1 MNKRSGFTLL
11 ELLIVIAIIG
21 ILASLAAVSYSS
33 AQRRARDSQ
42 RQADLKAIQNALE
55 QYYAD
60 NDGNYPSGGCET
72 IGDATDSSGNR
83 YLPGG
88 LPTDP
93 KTGDNYT
100 CSGTVSDYCFCAELE
115 ATGTGNASNDSC
127 NFASSGDY
135 FCVTNLQ

>member
-1 MNKRSGFTLL
+1 MTIAFFYPKMKTMNKRSGFTLL

-60 NDGNYPSGGCET
+60 NDGNYPGGDCDP
-72 IGDATDSSGNR
+72 GVG
-83 YLPGG
+83 YLPDGI
-88 LPTDP
+88 PADP
-93 KTGDNYT
+93 KTGVLYPSST
-100 CSGTVSDYCFCAELE
+100 CTTGAYRFCADLE
-115 ATGTGNASNDSC
+115 ADGSFDGSEED
-127 NFASSGDY
+127 

>member
-1 MNKRSGFTLL
+1 MKKYSAFTLL

-42 RQADLKAIQNALE
+42 RQADLKAIQNAVE

-60 NDGNYPSGGCET
+60 HNGNYPASCVAIDIET
-72 IGDATDSSGNR
+72 D

-93 KTGDNYT
+93 KTGGSYILGT
-100 CSGTVSDYCFCAELE
+100 CDDIQYEYCADLESDSDFDGTNED
-115 ATGTGNASNDSC
+115 
-127 NFASSGDY
+127 
-135 FCVTNLQ
+135 FCVINLQ

>member
-1 MNKRSGFTLL
+1 MKLMKKRFGFTLL

-21 ILASLAAVSYSS
+21 VLASLAAVSYSS
-33 AQRRARDSQ
+33 AQKRARDSQ

-60 NDGNYPSGGCET
+60 HDGNYPSVDCNPGVE
-72 IGDATDSSGNR
+72 

-88 LPTDP
+88 IPDDP
-93 KTGDNYT
+93 KTGTVYT
-100 CSGTVSDYCFCAELE
+100 FSTCTIADYCCCAELE
-115 ATGTGNASNDSC
+115 VTGAGNASDNNC
-127 NFASSGDY
+127 NFTSSGDY